1 MSIQKEEMD
10 TVVIVIE
17 EEKII
22 IKAITIVN
30 HRHYIIHN
38 VDTIILL

>member
-1 MSIQKEEMD
+1 MSIQKEEID

-17 EEKII
+17 KEKII
-22 IKAITIVN
+22 IKPINIVN
-30 HRHYIIHN
+30 HHHYIIHN